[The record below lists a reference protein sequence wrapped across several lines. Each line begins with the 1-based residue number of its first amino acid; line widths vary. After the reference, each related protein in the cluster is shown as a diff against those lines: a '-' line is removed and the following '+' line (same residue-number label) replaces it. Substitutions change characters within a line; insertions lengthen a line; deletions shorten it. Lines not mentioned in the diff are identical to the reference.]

1 MYWEKI
7 FASNGANKGFNFQ
20 NIQTTQIGQY
30 QKTNNPIKK
39 QTEDL
44 NRHFFKEDK
53 QIVIDT

>member
-30 QKTNNPIKK
+30 QKTNPIKK
-39 QTEDL
+39 WTEDL
-44 NRHFFKEDK
+44 KRHFFKEDK
-53 QIVIDT
+53 QIVIHT